1 MNMNKRKLSP
11 IDAFNALS
19 DDRKEREYH
28 ALDREFTRAQTL
40 PLTAEQR
47 KAWRK
52 FKERR
57 RLRGRPKVGE
67 GAKTVSLTI
76 EGGLLKRA
84 DALAKREGLSRAQIV
99 ARGLK
104 MLLRAS

>member
-1 MNMNKRKLSP
+1 MRKKKHTP
-11 IDAFNALS
+11 IEAFNTLS
-19 DDRKEREYH
+19 AEEKEREYR
-28 ALDREFTRAQTL
+28 ALDRPFSRADTR
-40 PLTAEQR
+40 PLSPENRA
-47 KAWRK
+47 AWKK
-52 FKERR
+52 FRERR
-57 RLRGRPKVGE
+57 SRGRPKVGQ

-104 MLLRAS
+104 MLLKAS